1 MDEETKHFIVSK
13 IINTVLVFLGSL
25 AGIIFGGQ

>member
-1 MDEETKHFIVSK
+1 MDDETKKFVVSK